1 MNARSTPSL
10 HESEA
15 LTALLRGHEEMLL
28 DPRVR
33 TDRARVAA
41 FLADDFFEFGSSGKV
56 WTREEILDLLEKEQY
71 DPPAIESFECR
82 LIAAG
87 VALVTYRAVRTCP
100 GSTGRGSTLRSSI
113 WTEISGVWRLRFHQ
127 GTHAA

>member
-1 MNARSTPSL
+1 
-10 HESEA
+10 
-15 LTALLRGHEEMLL
+15 
-28 DPRVR
+28 
-33 TDRARVAA
+33 
-41 FLADDFFEFGSSGKV
+41 
-56 WTREEILDLLEKEQY
+56 Y